1 MEKRKIMPWLIS
13 GGLHVVIFI
22 IVCLTGLFAQ
32 VSADKKPPVDVQLY
46 EVAADEGGGGGGGGS
61 QSTDTDTAEASAEAV
76 SMPDNPVNLPEI
88 SEAYTQEPEKQ
99 KEYRVQHHVTQSGRA
114 ENPPKENTLASS
126 QDGTANANGGNN
138 GSTGTGEGAGSGFGI
153 GSGEGSGTGDGS
165 GSGNG
170 SGSGAGNGDGA
181 GTRDAEAAARP
192 KTPPVF
198 LGGATPAYPVDLQE
212 QGIGGSVLLRLTVDA
227 SGSVVSAE
235 VASSSGY
242 RLFDNAALKAA
253 YTYSFSPARNIYDEP
268 VTCIITKRIIFDP
281 Q

>member
-13 GGLHVVIFI
+13 GGVHVVIFI

-46 EVAADEGGGGGGGGS
+46 EVAADEGGGGGGGS

-99 KEYRVQHHVTQSGRA
+99 KEYRMQHHVTESGRA
-114 ENPPKENTLASS
+114 ENPSKENTSASS
-126 QDGTANANGGNN
+126 QAGTANANSGNN
-138 GSTGTGEGAGSGFGI
+138 GGTGTGEGAGSGSGI
-153 GSGEGSGTGDGS
+153 GNGEGSGTGDGS
-165 GSGNG
+165 GSG
-170 SGSGAGNGDGA
+170 AGNGDGA
-181 GTRDAEAAARP
+181 GARDAEAAARP

-198 LGGATPAYPVDLQE
+198 IGGATPAYPVDLQE